1 MGHFKK
7 NALGGFVSSVNLFII
22 EMLTVGMPDFSIS
35 LCISPTDRLQIAH
48 PGVRITAVT
57 PSAFKRDA
65 TSGAVFLSN
74 AARFL
79 PAICPINP

>member
-7 NALGGFVSSVNLFII
+7 SALGGFVSSVNLLII
-22 EMLTVGMPDFSIS
+22 EMLTVGIPCFSIS

-57 PSAFKRDA
+57 PLAFRRDA
-65 TSGAVFLSN
+65 TSGAVFSSN
-74 AARFL
+74 TARFL
-79 PAICPINP
+79 PTICPMNP